1 MRKLDWIVLGITLL
15 AIVLYGMYKGRGS
28 KNIRGYLLA
37 DKSMRWYTMALSIM
51 ATQAS
56 AITFTSTPG
65 QAYVD
70 GMRFVQFYLGLPL
83 AMVIL
88 SVTAV
93 PIFHKLNVYTAY
105 EYLEHR
111 FDLKTRTLT
120 SLIFLIQRGL
130 AVGITIYA
138 PSLILS
144 VMLDIDIRITSVIIG
159 GMVITYTTWG
169 GVKAVNYSDFQQ
181 MLIITFGMIAAF
193 CATIYLL
200 PAGVSFSDALHIA
213 GGMGKLNLVDFSF
226 DFDNRYN
233 IWSGIFGGMFV
244 ALAYF
249 GCDQSQVQRYLTG
262 QSVTQSRLALL
273 FNGVAKVP
281 MQFFILLIGAMVF
294 VFYQFT
300 APPLSFNP
308 VESAKI
314 QSSAYGPEF
323 TSLEKKYNGLFQ
335 KKSQILQRYL
345 EAEKSGDRKQIEDTG
360 RKLKEVDK
368 EADGMKVSAIE
379 IMKKNDPV
387 VDTNDTNYIFLSFVT
402 KYLPVGLVGL
412 IFACIFAA
420 SMSSSSGELS
430 SLATVSVVDVYK
442 RHFKKEGSDQ
452 HYLTVSRISMALWG
466 IYGIAFAQYASR
478 LGSLVE
484 AVNILGSLF
493 YGTLLGVFLLA
504 FYVKWVGGTATFI
517 AAFVGEAVVL
527 YCFKFTE
534 IAWLWYNVI
543 GCGVLVTVAILI
555 NPFFR
560 SHAAVDNE
568 TSLIVR

>member
-1 MRKLDWIVLGITLL
+1 MRALDWVVLCITLL
-15 AIVLYGMYKGRGS
+15 AIVLYGVYKGRGS
-28 KNIRGYLLA
+28 RNIRGYLLA
-37 DKSMRWYTMALSIM
+37 DKSMKWYTIALSIM

-70 GMRFVQFYLGLPL
+70 GMRFVQFYLGLPI
-83 AMVIL
+83 AMIIL
-88 SVTAV
+88 SITAV

-120 SLIFLIQRGL
+120 SLLFLVQRGL

-138 PSLILS
+138 PSLVLS
-144 VMLDIDIRITSVIIG
+144 VMLDIDIRITSLIIG
-159 GMVITYTTWG
+159 GVVITYTTWG
-169 GVKAVNYSDFQQ
+169 GVKSVNYTDFQQ
-181 MLIITFGMIAAF
+181 LLVITFGMVAAF

-200 PAGVSFSDALHIA
+200 PAGVTLGDAFHVA
-213 GGMGKLNLVDFSF
+213 GGLGKLNLIDFSF

-249 GCDQSQVQRYLTG
+249 GTDQSQVQRYLTG
-262 QSVTQSRLALL
+262 KSVTQSRLALL

-294 VFYQFT
+294 VFYQFS
-300 APPLSFNP
+300 APPLFFNP
-308 VESAKI
+308 VETAKI
-314 QSSAYGPEF
+314 RSSSYGTEYS
-323 TSLEKKYNGLFQ
+323 SLEQKYNEVF
-335 KKSQILQRYL
+335 S
-345 EAEKSGDRKQIEDTG
+345 EKSRVLKSYLDAEDSG
-360 RKLKEVDK
+360 NKKLIAEAAGELKVVDGKAKEVR
-368 EADGMKVSAIE
+368 ASAIE
-379 IMKKNDPV
+379 VMKKNNPS
-387 VDTNDTNYIFLSFVT
+387 VDTNDTNYIFLSFVI

-430 SLATVSVVDVYK
+430 SLATVSVIDIYK
-442 RHFKKEGSDQ
+442 RHFKKEGSDR
-452 HYLTVSRISMALWG
+452 HYLTISRISMALWG

-504 FYVKWVGGTATFI
+504 FYFKWVGGTATFV
-517 AAFVGEAVVL
+517 ATFVGEAVVL

-534 IAWLWYNVI
+534 IAWLWYNVV
-543 GCGVLVTVAILI
+543 GCGVLVIVALLL
-555 NPFFR
+555 NPFLK
-560 SHAAVDNE
+560 SHPPEEKVPSGA
-568 TSLIVR
+568 

>member
-1 MRKLDWIVLGITLL
+1 MRALDWVVLCITLL
-15 AIVLYGMYKGRGS
+15 AIVLYGVYKGRGS
-28 KNIRGYLLA
+28 RNIRSYLLA
-37 DKSMRWYTMALSIM
+37 DKSMKWYTIALSIM

-70 GMRFVQFYLGLPL
+70 GMRFVQFYLGLPI
-83 AMVIL
+83 AMIIL
-88 SVTAV
+88 SITAV

-120 SLIFLIQRGL
+120 SLLFLVQRGL

-138 PSLILS
+138 PSLVLS
-144 VMLDIDIRITSVIIG
+144 VMLDIDIRITSLIIG
-159 GMVITYTTWG
+159 GVVITYTTWG
-169 GVKAVNYSDFQQ
+169 GVKSVNYTDFQQ
-181 MLIITFGMIAAF
+181 LLVITFGMVAAF

-200 PAGVSFSDALHIA
+200 PAGVTLGDAFHVA
-213 GGMGKLNLVDFSF
+213 GGLGKLNLIDFSF

-249 GCDQSQVQRYLTG
+249 GTDQSQVQRYLTG
-262 QSVTQSRLALL
+262 KSVTQSRLALL

-294 VFYQFT
+294 VFYQFS
-300 APPLSFNP
+300 APPLFFNP
-308 VESAKI
+308 VETAKI
-314 QSSAYGPEF
+314 RSSSYGTEYS
-323 TSLEKKYNGLFQ
+323 SLEQKYNEVF
-335 KKSQILQRYL
+335 S
-345 EAEKSGDRKQIEDTG
+345 EKSRVLKSYLDAEDSG
-360 RKLKEVDK
+360 NKKLIAEAAGELKVVDGKAKEVR
-368 EADGMKVSAIE
+368 ASAIE
-379 IMKKNDPV
+379 VMKKNNRS
-387 VDTNDTNYIFLSFVT
+387 VDTNDTNYIFLSFVI

-430 SLATVSVVDVYK
+430 SLATVSVIDIYK
-442 RHFKKEGSDQ
+442 RHFKKEGSDR
-452 HYLTVSRISMALWG
+452 HYLTISRISMALWG

-504 FYVKWVGGTATFI
+504 FYFKWVGGTATFV
-517 AAFVGEAVVL
+517 ATFVGEAVVL

-534 IAWLWYNVI
+534 IAWLWYNVV
-543 GCGVLVTVAILI
+543 GCGVLVIVALLL
-555 NPFFR
+555 NPFLK
-560 SHAAVDNE
+560 SHPPEEKVPSGA
-568 TSLIVR
+568 